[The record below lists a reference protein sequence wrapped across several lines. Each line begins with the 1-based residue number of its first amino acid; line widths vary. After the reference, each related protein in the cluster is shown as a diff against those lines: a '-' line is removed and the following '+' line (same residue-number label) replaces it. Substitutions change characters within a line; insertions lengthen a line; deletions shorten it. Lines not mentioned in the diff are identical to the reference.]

1 MAVYIHDSSI
11 ISPLG
16 FSTKANFNA
25 LLRGRSAIEK
35 VFINDTIGSVF
46 CGKINDDDFNSYF
59 KTIDDRFEGTRIE
72 KLLIAALSPIVEKNP
87 VKDDS
92 VLILSTTKGNIQAL
106 ANNDLNGAF
115 IDQLVQ
121 NINRYFGFKTEPIVV
136 SNACTSGVVAIS
148 LAKRFI
154 EMEQFTNAYVVA
166 VDELTPFVVS
176 GFQSF
181 QAMSSE
187 PCKPY
192 DADRTGVNLGEAAVA
207 VFVSNENRTES
218 TQILGDA
225 NVNDANHISG
235 PSRTGEGLFLSIE
248 RALNEAKIASK
259 QIDYISAHGTGT
271 LFNDEMEAVAFNRL
285 NLQNVPTNSLKGYFG
300 HTLGASGLLEIVIT
314 IETLK
319 NNVLIPSFGYQQQG
333 TTQKINIITQK
344 EQKSLKTALKT
355 ASGFGGSNSAMIL
368 VKNSVDVRN

>member
-1 MAVYIHDSSI
+1 MI
-11 ISPLG
+11 ISKR
-16 FSTKANFNA
+16 FFRENR
-25 LLRGRSAIEK
+25 LLNK
-35 VFINDTIGSVF
+35 VFINDKIGSVYA
-46 CGKINDDDFNSYF
+46 GKINDELFNNHFQSINPDFKGS
-59 KTIDDRFEGTRIE
+59 RIE
-72 KLLIAALSPIVEKNP
+72 KLLIAALYPIVEKNP
-87 VKDDS
+87 LKNDS
-92 VLILSTTKGNIQAL
+92 FLILSTTKGNIAAL
-106 ANNDLNGAF
+106 ANNDLNAAF
-115 IDQLVQ
+115 IDQLAK
-121 NINRYFGFKTEPIVV
+121 NINSYFGFKTEPIVV

-181 QAMSSE
+181 QAMSNE

-192 DADRTGVNLGEAAVA
+192 DADRNGVNLGEAAVA
-207 VFVSNENRTES
+207 VFVSNENRAES
-218 TQILGDA
+218 IQILGDA
-225 NVNDANHISG
+225 NINDANHISG

-248 RALNEAKIASK
+248 KALNEANIESNE
-259 QIDYISAHGTGT
+259 IDYISAHGTAT

-300 HTLGASGLLEIVIT
+300 HTLGASGLLETVIT
-314 IETLK
+314 IESLK

-333 TTQKINIITQK
+333 TTQQINIIANK

>member
-25 LLRGRSAIEK
+25 LLQGKSAIEK

-87 VKDDS
+87 VKNDS

-115 IDQLVQ
+115 IDQLAQ
-121 NINRYFGFKTEPIVV
+121 NINSYFGFKTEPIVV
-136 SNACTSGVVAIS
+136 SNACVSGVMALSV
-148 LAKRFI
+148 AKRFI
-154 EMEQFTNAYVVA
+154 DMELFSNAYVVA
-166 VDELTPFVVS
+166 VDELTDFVIS

-181 QAMSSE
+181 QAMSTE

-192 DADRTGVNLGEAAVA
+192 DADRTGVNLGEAAAA
-207 VFVSNENRTES
+207 VFVSNENQTEAM
-218 TQILGDA
+218 QILGDA
-225 NVNDANHISG
+225 NINDANHISG

-248 RALNEAKIASK
+248 KALSEAQITSN
-259 QIDYISAHGTGT
+259 QIDYISAHGTAT

-300 HTLGASGLLEIVIT
+300 HTLGASGLLETVIT
-314 IETLK
+314 IESLK

-333 TTQKINIITQK
+333 TTQQINIITKK
-344 EQKSLKTALKT
+344 ESKALKTALKT

-368 VKNSVDVRN
+368 IKNEDHVRN